1 MTPALLRQLRQAVHR
16 LGKEAATYRFTREEK
31 DGLAEVIYQ
40 QSKAG
45 IKACENEIVRIGV
58 NWLLQDYRAKGEK
71 SLVALTLRA
80 LRE

>member
-1 MTPALLRQLRQAVHR
+1 MLRQLRQAVR
-16 LGKEAATYRFTREEK
+16 RIGKEAATYRFTREEK

-45 IKACENEIVRIGV
+45 VRACENEIVRIGV
-58 NWLLQDYRAKGEK
+58 NWMLLDYRAKGEN
-71 SLVALTLRA
+71 SLLASALRA